1 MKQITGVVTALA
13 TPLTGELNL
22 DTGAFERLLEG
33 QISAGVDG
41 LFILG
46 SVGEGPL
53 FSRAKWEHVTAEA
66 VRINRGRLPLLCGVS
81 DNSIALCLER
91 LHRAAEL
98 GAGFGVLTLPYYGW
112 PGRVADGLGFFEA
125 VAAGSPLPLV
135 AYNLPKAVGCQM
147 PLEMIETLFQIPN
160 VICLKDTHGDLP
172 AMLEVAQSPKRPEHF
187 SYLPGNSGFA
197 ADLMA
202 VGADGV
208 VSTPANV
215 YPKPFVDLLMGVRS
229 RDTEKIKAAVD
240 SLRSVVKLLAILPTA
255 ASAIK
260 CALEV
265 KGICSRQTT
274 PPWPMAS
281 EEDMA
286 EMREL
291 LEEIDV
297 VLAAKT

>member
-1 MKQITGVVTALA
+1 MKKITGVVTALA
-13 TPLTGELNL
+13 TPLTGDLKL
-22 DTGAFERLLEG
+22 DEGAFERLLEG

-53 FSRAKWEHVTAEA
+53 FSRSKWNHVAAEA

-81 DNSIALCLER
+81 DNSIELCLER
-91 LHRAAEL
+91 LHQAAEL

-125 VAAGSPLPLV
+125 VASGSPLPLV
-135 AYNLPKAVGCQM
+135 AYNLPKAVGWQM
-147 PLEMIETLFQIPN
+147 PMEMIETLFQIPN

-172 AMLEVAQSPKRPEHF
+172 AMLAVAQSPKRPEHF

-197 ADLMA
+197 ADLMVA
-202 VGADGV
+202 GADGV

-215 YPKPFVDLLMGVRS
+215 YPRPFVDL
-229 RDTEKIKAAVD
+229 IKALKSEDADAIDASVIAVK
-240 SLRSVVKLLAILPTA
+240 SVVKLLAILPTA

-281 EEDMA
+281 EGDIA
-286 EMREL
+286 AMRKI
-291 LEEIDV
+291 LEAIDV